1 MNSTEYSAIYN
12 YVVRGEYPAGFSKE
26 EKRSLRVKVEARG
39 TQKELGRKFLAKD
52 GLLFYVD
59 KRPDGLGIRER
70 RTPNG
75 REDGRSMDRP
85 VFDTFSCWQGKV
97 PTVERRVWPA
107 SERNSEQLP
116 T

>member
-52 GLLFYVD
+52 GLLYVD

-70 RTPNG
+70 R
-75 REDGRSMDRP
+75 
-85 VFDTFSCWQGKV
+85 VVKV
-97 PTVERRVWPA
+97 LEKKSVLKFFIKFL
-107 SERNSEQLP
+107 N
-116 T
+116 